1 MRRTMNSASTRR
13 PRLELPDD
21 VAQESDF
28 WSFLGTVAIP
38 TLGVALLAFAIGYAA
53 RIGLQHEPAFVLLP
67 SLGEGLVV
75 DVPHERLVAVRQGSR
90 SLGPTVADAVPADDS
105 PVEPFA
111 DGRPLAVPGDVP
123 PPVTVARDEPPGR
136 IEPAPLPADR
146 AEPVPLTLGESTPDA
161 GPGEAPRDISALPRP
176 VPSTPGPRAPEPPTP
191 EPSQEAQPAAPPTSP
206 EPALTAPVETQ
217 PGPEQTVSPRPARP
231 VEVQP
236 QPPEPSQEAQSAA
249 PPTSPEPALTAPVET
264 QPGPEQTVSP
274 RPARPVEVQ
283 PQPLEPSEEAQ
294 PAAPPTS
301 PGPTLT
307 APVEIRPGPEQVVSP
322 QPAPP
327 VAAAPEPP
335 TLERSPEA
343 RPAAPP
349 PSPGPA
355 LTAPVQTQ
363 PGPEEP
369 VSPPPAPR
377 SGPPAAEAPQVA
389 LLPPGPAVRLEQLLP
404 PGRGSGHKLLAR
416 LAATAGTE
424 GCASRELPFFRV
436 IESNVLP
443 ERLAPGGRFSHRL
456 VYALCPADPDSLLT
470 ATVTRELRGSAGVVV
485 ADRADGFRLRPGTWA
500 SDQELEVP
508 PNTSPGR
515 YAVNT
520 TVTFGGRVWTEQTD
534 LLIE

>member
-191 EPSQEAQPAAPPTSP
+191 EPSQEAQP
-206 EPALTAPVETQ
+206 
-217 PGPEQTVSPRPARP
+217 
-231 VEVQP
+231 
-236 QPPEPSQEAQSAA
+236 AA